1 MTLCHQTHFL
11 SLSITHYI
19 LSRCGALSG
28 GRTAFC
34 IPGDIH
40 VARTRVGTSITLTS
54 CAQRANRRAPCV
66 VHQLPGDDLAEMSRP
81 RFLRGHHS
89 ANSDGRR
96 GRCSGTCDAA
106 LVSAEGG
113 CGGDASGGAGP
124 PVLVSSC
131 FSIAST
137 SATFFWPLPLRLTK
151 MTSDGPI
158 FSASCIAW

>member
-11 SLSITHYI
+11 SLHHTLYFVP
-19 LSRCGALSG
+19 LCGALSG
-28 GRTAFC
+28 SYSV
-34 IPGDIH
+34 PGVRCDIH

-113 CGGDASGGAGP
+113 CGGDATGGAGRDCSGRLQNCLTP
-124 PVLVSSC
+124 Q
-131 FSIAST
+131 T
-137 SATFFWPLPLRLTK
+137 SAEL
-151 MTSDGPI
+151 SI
-158 FSASCIAW
+158 